1 MELLQEKG
9 EINLKKVIMICQQR
23 IPFSISPARY
33 QMIDELQ
40 KRNCFVMVF
49 FSGRID
55 DIRIRKKINRIVNT
69 ENLSNS
75 QIKNKIR
82 ELAPDVV
89 IGYTIEDAIICSTLP
104 YRMKSTRFY
113 YYNLEIYVCPKK
125 DGLFLDA
132 INKAC
137 FLQNKMKEKVFI
149 KGCKALVIQDPLRK
163 NILKK
168 HGISHSKTFLIPN
181 SYYCNK
187 ERYPVEHVGG
197 LIYTGGL
204 DKCLLESFMEN
215 LRQVKD
221 IKITLSG
228 WKSKWL
234 LDNYINKLKEYPNI
248 ELYMHK
254 LPVEKY
260 TEFISAYD
268 IAFIWYSGKS
278 DDNVYNIGLSSG
290 KFFKHLSIGQ
300 PVIVVDFPGI
310 AEEVRKYE
318 LGVVIEDLTELKDAI
333 NEIQTNYEKYSGNVK
348 AAYEI
353 KYDFEKVSKKFF
365 DFITES

>member
-1 MELLQEKG
+1 M
-9 EINLKKVIMICQQR
+9 KKVIMVCQQK

-40 KRNCFVMVF
+40 KRNCFVTVF
-49 FSGRID
+49 SPGKID
-55 DIRIRKKINRIVNT
+55 DFRIRKKINRFVNT
-69 ENLSNS
+69 EYLSNF

-82 ELAPDVV
+82 EMAPDIV

-113 YYNLEIYVCPKK
+113 YYNLEIYVFPDKNSF
-125 DGLFLDA
+125 FLDV
-132 INKAC
+132 INTFC
-137 FLQNKMKEKVFI
+137 FLKNKMKEKVFV

-168 HGISHSKTFLIPN
+168 YGISHSKTFLIPN
-181 SYYCNK
+181 SYYCNN
-187 ERYPVEHVGG
+187 EHYDVEHVGG

-204 DKCLLESFMEN
+204 DRCLLESFMEN
-215 LRQVKD
+215 LKQVRD

-234 LDNYINKLKEYPNI
+234 LDNYINKLKKYPNI
-248 ELYMHK
+248 ELYMNK

-260 TEFISAYD
+260 TKFISAYD
-268 IAFIWYSGKS
+268 IAFIWYSDKS
-278 DDNVYNIGLSSG
+278 IDNVYNIGLSSG

-300 PVIVVDFPGI
+300 PVIVVNFPGI
-310 AEEVRKYE
+310 AEEVRKHK
-318 LGVVIEDLTELKDAI
+318 LGIVIDDLSELKDAI
-333 NEIQTNYEKYSGNVK
+333 NEIQTNYNKYFENVK
-348 AAYEI
+348 AVYEM
-353 KYDFEKVSKKFF
+353 KYDFGKVSKKFF